1 MSRRDCLTV
10 LILIAVVFVPSIKEL
25 RSTSAAVSVNNP
37 PVAVDDYYTVHGQL
51 FISPMQNDYDPDSG
65 DYISFDS
72 IATQPQHGTL
82 YIYNTGNYTYRAAI
96 GYVGSDSFTY
106 TIKDN
111 HGAAATGTVNLTIVN
126 EPPVAV
132 TDSYT
137 VHRNLLIAP
146 LQNDYD
152 PDSDGVTFDSI
163 VTQPQHGSAWSYNAS
178 YLMYQATL
186 GYVGS
191 DSFTYKIKD
200 SLGLYATGS
209 VNITVVNQPPVANTD
224 IYITHASQSI
234 FIIPTSNDTD
244 PEGDGITFDSVVT
257 QPQYGMVYQ
266 WSGAQYRYVPN
277 SGFMGFDSFT
287 YRIKDSLNAYSN
299 GTAYLVVLPQAAPG
313 GTVPYP
319 CSCPEDPAKNSSF
332 DPSTGGL
339 AQSLRT
345 DSGAHGPSA
354 GDPVNLATGFE
365 SELPAPD
372 LTIYNPSGP
381 AVTFQRTYI
390 ANQALA
396 EPSGYGSPGLSRGW
410 VHNYDLRIQGTSGS
424 WGALKLVYPNGGT
437 ETLTPQLSGSQPTG
451 AFTTVAGAPYI
462 VTGVSGTPI
471 GTWQSVTITW
481 KDQTK
486 WKFTRLFGTTYALS
500 QITSRTSQSLNFT
513 WTTSRALTQVSDA
526 TTNTVLLAMSY
537 GSDGQLTA
545 ATDNYGRQRVYSF
558 VPAAGTTEKML
569 QTVSQVG
576 SSSTANPPAQ
586 WAYTYAANRGQLLNT
601 VSVPSPSATG
611 NSTATINYDSQG
623 RVSSLGDANG
633 NQRIYTYNAGTT
645 QVQVKDSTNTLALA
659 WTQKFNSSRLD
670 TGTTDATNHS
680 TTISYTD
687 SANPLQPTSVTDR
700 NGHPTT
706 YAYDSFGNLLTITT
720 PRNVT
725 TTYTWSYANFALG
738 RLSSIQEGN
747 KPATTFTYYE
757 PSGLVQTITR
767 PESNNGSGTITTTY
781 TYDSLGNVLTITTPG
796 NNAVSSITT
805 TLNYTTD
812 GGYSQSAKIGQPL
825 TVTDNLGHVTHL
837 RYDSQ
842 GRTMSV
848 TDALG
853 NETDFTYNLV
863 GQLLTTTYPAT
874 GQTGTGNSH
883 TTNAYLYV
891 SGPLTSTTFY
901 DESNT
906 QVRQVTRTYGLEGE
920 TLTLGGSTESATN
933 TYDALYR
940 LKTLT
945 DGNNNTTTYAY
956 NNIGLL
962 SSVTM
967 PGSEVKQFTSYDNDG
982 NLLQRIDGNNVTT
995 NYVYNDSESLLTDIQ
1010 YPATPSL
1017 NVHFTYDSFGR
1028 RSGMADSTGSQ
1039 SYGYGNLDEL
1049 LSNTTTYTG
1058 LAAKTISYSYYANG
1072 SRQSMSTPSG
1082 TFTYTYNA
1090 AGLPT
1095 SMTNPFNETTSWTY
1109 QNNDWL
1115 QTQTLQNG
1123 AIASYTYNSMGQVT
1137 RLLNQIAGNTISD
1150 FTSIAYDG
1158 AGNRTSVTA
1167 TIPGATGLNGSTIYN
1182 YDTKNQL
1189 TQETSTRNGGFMDNF
1204 AYDSAGNTT
1213 TFKGVTKTYNAKNQ
1227 QTGTGYAYDNNGN
1240 PITYGG
1246 TTLTFD
1252 PESRLT
1258 NFGSALAAGYTGD
1271 GLRAWKQ
1278 NSTTRTYFLYDGIMP
1293 VLEMDSNAYVTATN
1307 SFGTLGL
1314 VSRREGGS
1322 STFYSF
1328 DSEGNVAQQSDTAGN
1343 VLSSHL
1349 FDSHGAVR
1357 SESSS
1362 EPFGYKAQFGYYTDT
1377 ETGLQLLTYRYYDP
1391 STGRFLTRDPI
1402 GYAGGIGLYSYVTNN
1417 PVSWID
1423 VEGRQKKAM
1432 PRQPP
1437 DDVYTRALKQIADA
1451 TGGTL
1456 NPNWKI
1462 TPGYTSYNDAI
1473 RGLKRIGFKKF
1484 FNPNIPHWGGSDW
1497 EGTIDGNWYH
1507 VTVGYPPLR
1516 YGMFVPSYDCAS
1528 PPFVEAH
1535 YERFQPSSMEHLIDY
1550 LSPSLAPLIPTIM
1563 SGLPR

>member
-1 MSRRDCLTV
+1 MSRRDGLAF
-10 LILIAVVFVPSIKEL
+10 LIVIAVVFVLTIKEL
-25 RSTSAAVSVNNP
+25 RSTSAAASANNP
-37 PVAVDDYYTVHGQL
+37 PVAVDDSYTVHGQL
-51 FISPMQNDYDPDSG
+51 FISPMQNDYDPDPG
-65 DYISFDS
+65 DYISFDA

-82 YIYNTGNYTYRAAI
+82 FIYNTGNYTYRAAI

-111 HGAAATGTVNLTIVN
+111 RGAVGTGTVNLTIIN
-126 EPPVAV
+126 DPPVAV

-146 LQNDYD
+146 VQNDYD

-163 VTQPQHGSAWSYNAS
+163 VTQPQHGSAWKYNAS
-178 YLMYQATL
+178 YLMYEATL

-200 SLGLYATGS
+200 SLGLYATGT

-224 IYITHASQSI
+224 IYITHASQSV
-234 FIIPTSNDTD
+234 FIVPISNDTD
-244 PEGDGITFDSVVT
+244 PEGDGLTFVSVVT
-257 QPQYGMVYQ
+257 QPQYGIVSQ

-277 SGFMGFDSFT
+277 AGFVGFDSFT
-287 YRIKDSLNAYSN
+287 YRIKDSLNAYSE
-299 GTAYLVVLPQAAPG
+299 GTAYLIVLPQAPPEG
-313 GTVPYP
+313 PVPHA
-319 CSCPEDPAKNSSF
+319 CVCPDDPAKNSSF
-332 DPSTGGL
+332 NPSTGGL
-339 AQSLRT
+339 PQSDRT
-345 DSGAHGPSA
+345 DSGAYGPSA

-365 SELPAPD
+365 SEVPAPD
-372 LTIYNPSGP
+372 LTVYNPSGP
-381 AVTFQRTYI
+381 VVTFQRTYI

-424 WGALKLVYPNGGT
+424 WGALKLIYPNGAT

-451 AFTTVAGAPYI
+451 AFTTAAGAPYI
-462 VTGVSGTPI
+462 VTGVSGSPI

-486 WKFTRLFGTTYALS
+486 WKFTQLSGTTYALS

-513 WTTSRALTQVSDA
+513 WTTSRALTQVADA

-537 GSDGQLTA
+537 SSEGKLTS
-545 ATDNYGRQRVYSF
+545 ATDNYARQRVYSF
-558 VPAAGTTEKML
+558 APAVGTTEKML
-569 QTVSQVG
+569 QTVSQVV
-576 SSSTANPPAQ
+576 SSGTANPPAQ

-601 VSVPSPSATG
+601 VTVPSPSGNG

-623 RVSSLGDANG
+623 RVSSLVDANG
-633 NQRIYTYNAGTT
+633 NQRLYTYNAATT
-645 QVQVKDSTNTLALA
+645 QVQVKDSTNTIALA

-670 TGTTDATNHS
+670 TGTVDAANHS
-680 TTISYTD
+680 TTIAYAD
-687 SANPLQPTSVTDR
+687 SGNPLKPTSVTDR
-700 NGHPTT
+700 NGHVTT
-706 YAYDSFGNLLTITT
+706 YTYDSFGNVLTVTS
-720 PRNVT
+720 PRNVI

-738 RLSSIQEGN
+738 RLTSIQEGT

-757 PSGLVQTITR
+757 PSGLVNTITR
-767 PESNNGSGTITTTY
+767 PEPNNGAGTTTTTY
-781 TYDSLGNVLTITTPG
+781 TYDPLGNVLTITTPG

-825 TVTDNLGHVTHL
+825 TVADNLGHVTHL

-842 GRTMSV
+842 GRTTSI

-863 GQLLTTTYPAT
+863 GELLTTSYPAT

-883 TTNAYLYV
+883 TTNAYLYAG
-891 SGPLTSTTFY
+891 GPLTSTTFY

-920 TLTLGGSTESATN
+920 TLTVGGSTEPLTN

-940 LKTLT
+940 LKTLK
-945 DGNNNTTTYAY
+945 DGNNNTTTYGY

-967 PGSEVKQFTSYDNDG
+967 PGGEVKQFTSYDSDG
-982 NLLQRIDGNNVTT
+982 NLLQRIDGNNITT

-1010 YPATPSL
+1010 YPATTSL
-1017 NVHFTYDSFGR
+1017 NVHFTYDSYGR
-1028 RSGMADSTGSQ
+1028 RSGMSDSTGSQ
-1039 SYGYGNLDEL
+1039 SYGYGNLDER

-1058 LAAKTISYSYYANG
+1058 LAAKTISYSYYPNG

-1082 TFTYTYNA
+1082 TFNYTYNA
-1090 AGLPT
+1090 AGLP
-1095 SMTNPFNETTSWTY
+1095 SSITNPFNETTSWTY

-1137 RLLNQIAGNTISD
+1137 RLLNQIAGNTTSD

-1189 TQETSTRNGGFMDNF
+1189 TQEASTRNSGFTDNF
-1204 AYDSAGNTT
+1204 AYDSAGNLS
-1213 TFKGVTKTYNAKNQ
+1213 TFKGVTKTYNANNQ

-1240 PITYGG
+1240 PTTYGG
-1246 TTLTFD
+1246 VTLTFD
-1252 PESRLT
+1252 PENRMTS
-1258 NFGSALAAGYTGD
+1258 FGSVLTAGYRGD
-1271 GLRAWKQ
+1271 GLRAWKE
-1278 NSTTRTYFLYDGIMP
+1278 NPTARTYFLYDGTMP
-1293 VLEMDSNAYVTATN
+1293 VVETDNSGSVTATN
-1307 SFGTLGL
+1307 SFGASGL
-1314 VSRREGGS
+1314 VSRRAAGVS
-1322 STFYSF
+1322 VFYSF
-1328 DSEGNVAQQSDTAGN
+1328 DSEGNVAQRTSMAGT
-1343 VLSSHL
+1343 VLSNYLH
-1349 FDSHGAVR
+1349 DSHGAIL
-1357 SESSS
+1357 SGSLS
-1362 EPFGYKAQFGYYTDT
+1362 EPFGYKARFGYYTDL
-1377 ETGLQLLTYRYYDP
+1377 ETGLQLLTHRYYDP
-1391 STGRFLTRDPI
+1391 NTGRFLTHDPI
-1402 GYAGGIGLYSYVTNN
+1402 GFEGGINLYVYVTNN
-1417 PVSWID
+1417 PVLLID
-1423 VEGRQKKAM
+1423 PLGTQTK
-1432 PRQPP
+1432 PRPKRPP
-1437 DDVYTRALKQIADA
+1437 EDAYKRVLEKIADA
-1451 TGGTL
+1451 TGSKL
-1456 NPNWKI
+1456 DDQWRLD
-1462 TPGYTSYNDAI
+1462 PGSKSYEGAVS
-1473 RGLKRIGFKKF
+1473 GLKRIGFKWF
-1484 FNPNIPHWGGSDW
+1484 FNPNPGHWGGSDW
-1497 EGTIDGNWYH
+1497 EGEIDGNWYH
-1507 VTVGYPPLR
+1507 VTVGYARRGYFPGVPTFR
-1516 YGMFVPSYDCAS
+1516 WECFPSFVT
-1528 PPFVEAH
+1528 AH
-1535 YERFQPSSMEHLIDY
+1535 WEGYQPSSLDHLID
-1550 LSPSLAPLIPTIM
+1550 SMNPLIPMIPP
-1563 SGLPR
+1563 LVY